1 MKNAK
6 YTVKPTTQFKK
17 DYKLAMRRGLDIHLL
32 EGVIAD
38 LAMGIPLLEKNR
50 DHALS
55 GNWAGHRECHVLPD
69 WLLIYR
75 GSGKFTGQ
83 PDTLG
88 RIKMYFSLMQEIQ
101 IVLMGLPVF

>member
-1 MKNAK
+1 MRNVK

-17 DYKLAMRRGLDIHLL
+17 DYKLAMRRGLDISLL

-55 GNWAGHRECHVLPD
+55 GNWVGHRECHVLPD

-75 GSGKFTGQ
+75 IDDDVLVLTLSRTGSHSDLFGT
-83 PDTLG
+83 
-88 RIKMYFSLMQEIQ
+88 
-101 IVLMGLPVF
+101 